1 MKSSQ
6 IASIISIRPLN
17 LNNYLVLLQFNL
29 SFVGMDGDCESAPI
43 QSWVDLLSQDDD
55 DEDFVV
61 KEKEKTDVRQIWTFE
76 PKKDLPKKE
85 LSEIWSEES
94 PPRFYRPLDRVD
106 YASSSNR
113 SFFDSNTGG
122 LDYTMTLRAG
132 KALTQT

>member
-1 MKSSQ
+1 
-6 IASIISIRPLN
+6 
-17 LNNYLVLLQFNL
+17 
-29 SFVGMDGDCESAPI
+29 MDGDCESAPI

-61 KEKEKTDVRQIWTFE
+61 KEKEKPDVRQIWTFE